1 MFRTGIL
8 HIQIACYWNSPQNSC
23 VRCTHIDKKSMIN
36 SWLPIFHGCILD
48 WFTRV
53 CLLTRCVFS
62 WLFSRQMNSSLS
74 KLLQILKNHFLQA
87 YLEAVTTRLVIVI
100 AILPPTT
107 CAKVIYVNFSVHH
120 VPSIYVYSSQWKK
133 DSIF

>member
-1 MFRTGIL
+1 
-8 HIQIACYWNSPQNSC
+8 
-23 VRCTHIDKKSMIN
+23 
-36 SWLPIFHGCILD
+36 
-48 WFTRV
+48 
-53 CLLTRCVFS
+53 
-62 WLFSRQMNSSLS
+62 MNSSLS

-133 DSIF
+133 DSIFWVYLHLLSSRFLLFWAIFQILNSKIQLKIFSNHTFLLIRVRIFIRIDMIIVQYHFGNIDIILEVNWP